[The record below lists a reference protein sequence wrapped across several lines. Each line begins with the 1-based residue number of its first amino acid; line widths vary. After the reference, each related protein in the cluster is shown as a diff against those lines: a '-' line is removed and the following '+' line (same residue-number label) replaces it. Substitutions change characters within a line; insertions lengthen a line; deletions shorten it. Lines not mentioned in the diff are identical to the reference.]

1 VIGLVGA
8 KPVFV
13 DIDTK
18 TWNMDPGLLEAAIT
32 ERTKAIMPVGI
43 YGQTSDMKAINQIAK
58 KAGDLPVIEDAA
70 QSFGATHFGRRSGGL
85 GTVGSTSFFPSKPL
99 GGYGDGGA
107 VFTDDDELADRMRWI
122 RQHGQERR
130 DHHPVLGINGRLD
143 SIQAAIVIA
152 KMALFDE
159 EVVLR
164 QQVAD
169 RYATF
174 LERANVELP
183 VLGEG
188 NTSVWAQYTLLSPD
202 RKAIQS
208 ALSEEGIPSVTY
220 YSVPLHLQAVFE
232 RLGHSSGDFPV
243 TERIAAL
250 GLSLPMSPYV
260 KEADQERIGRIIRS
274 V

>member
-1 VIGLVGA
+1 
-8 KPVFV
+8 
-13 DIDTK
+13 
-18 TWNMDPGLLEAAIT
+18 
-32 ERTKAIMPVGI
+32 
-43 YGQTSDMKAINQIAK
+43 MKAINQIAK